1 MKELTLDL
9 GVIQVIDNYM
19 ENRPRE
25 PNFYCLER
33 KCAPTFYYMADEVFM
48 NKCVRNRPVL
58 KGEPFKENEWDR
70 KYDYYFRG
78 SMALRFI
85 PYHMGKLRWG
95 YTYFLHGKCENYFE
109 EHSKEIVLVYLK
121 SCCGGIENAIL
132 NTKCFLELCTG
143 FTEWFDERRKDFLK
157 EMDAAIA
164 EIKKFQMSEKPQSHG
179 GVANLLKVLTKTM
192 EKQGA
197 DITNI
202 AKLQYAVC
210 VQAGIYIPD
219 EFVQD
224 VAVAMDVLEDKEQ
237 KLYEN

>member
-1 MKELTLDL
+1 MGELTLDPE
-9 GVIQVIDNYM
+9 VIQVIDNYM

-33 KCAPTFYYMADEVFM
+33 KCAPTLYYMADEVFM

-70 KYDYYFRG
+70 KYDDYFTG
-78 SMALRFI
+78 SMALRFS
-85 PYHMGKLRWG
+85 PYMRRCRWG
-95 YTYFLHGKCENYFE
+95 YTYFLHGKCENYVE
-109 EHSKEIVLVYLK
+109 EHSKEIVLVYLG
-121 SCCGGIENAIL
+121 SRWGGIESAIMS
-132 NTKCFLELCTG
+132 TKCFLELCTD
-143 FTEWFDERRKDFLK
+143 FTEWFEERRKGFLK

-179 GVANLLKVLTKTM
+179 GVANLLKVITKTM

-202 AKLQYAVC
+202 AKVQYAVC
-210 VQAGIYIPD
+210 IQAGIYIPD

-224 VAVAMDVLEDKEQ
+224 VAVAMDVLEDKEG
-237 KLYEN
+237 

>member
-1 MKELTLDL
+1 MGGLTLDPE
-9 GVIQVIDNYM
+9 VIQVIDNYM

-33 KCAPTFYYMADEVFM
+33 KCTPTLYYMADEVFM

-70 KYDYYFRG
+70 KYDDYFTG
-78 SMALRFI
+78 SMALRFS
-85 PYHMGKLRWG
+85 PYMRRCRWG
-95 YTYFLHGKCENYFE
+95 YTYFLHGKCENYVE
-109 EHSKEIVLVYLK
+109 EHSKEIVLVYLRNRWN
-121 SCCGGIENAIL
+121 GIENAIMS
-132 NTKCFLELCTG
+132 TKCFLELCTD
-143 FTEWFDERRKDFLK
+143 FTEWFGERRKDFLK
-157 EMDAAIA
+157 EMDADIA

-179 GVANLLKVLTKTM
+179 GVANLLKVITKTM

-202 AKLQYAVC
+202 AKVQYAVC
-210 VQAGIYIPD
+210 IQAGIYIPD

-224 VAVAMDVLEDKEQ
+224 VAVAMDVLEDKKED
-237 KLYEN
+237 ENC